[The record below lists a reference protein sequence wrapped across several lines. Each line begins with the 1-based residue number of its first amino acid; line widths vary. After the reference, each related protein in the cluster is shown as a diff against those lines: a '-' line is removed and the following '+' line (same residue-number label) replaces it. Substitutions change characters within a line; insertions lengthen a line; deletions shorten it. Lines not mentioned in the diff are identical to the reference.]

1 LKEFAVSF
9 SAAAEADLLAIYDYI
24 AERAGALVASGY
36 ISRMEQY
43 CQGFSLAPERGSRRN
58 DLGQGLRTVG
68 FERSATIL
76 FQVDTRA
83 SKVTIL
89 GVYYRGRNIESP

>member
-9 SAAAEADLLAIYDYI
+9 SASAEADLIAIYDYI
-24 AERAGALVASGY
+24 AERAGASVAFGY
-36 ISRMEQY
+36 VSRIEQY
-43 CQGFSLAPERGSRRN
+43 CLGFSLAPERGLRRD

-76 FQVDTRA
+76 FQVEGKSRTVA
-83 SKVTIL
+83 IL
-89 GVYYRGRNIESP
+89 GIYYRGRNFEAL